1 VDTSATA
8 AQRKLVAT
16 RVERMLGQ
24 LVAHG
29 TAEEK
34 RHINYPVQGEIM
46 MQGACGLRVFCRASS
61 KYKATQNPGMRS

>member
-1 VDTSATA
+1 M
-8 AQRKLVAT
+8 
-16 RVERMLGQ
+16 ERMLGQ

-46 MQGACGLRVFCRASS
+46 MQGACGLRVFCWRGGARLVDNM
-61 KYKATQNPGMRS
+61 A